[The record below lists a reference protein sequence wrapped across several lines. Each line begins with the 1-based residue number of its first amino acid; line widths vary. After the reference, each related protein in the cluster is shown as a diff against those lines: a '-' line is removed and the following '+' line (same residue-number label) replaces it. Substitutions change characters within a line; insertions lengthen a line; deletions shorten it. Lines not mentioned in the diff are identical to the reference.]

1 MKGGAYFCRIG
12 GQMFAL
18 GDTFGNRYNLLTYLN
33 FGMLSIFPTRIM
45 SNMENKWGFF
55 PCFMP

>member
-1 MKGGAYFCRIG
+1 
-12 GQMFAL
+12 MFAL

-33 FGMLSIFPTRIM
+33 FGLLSIFPARIM
-45 SNMENKWGFF
+45 SNMENKWPFF